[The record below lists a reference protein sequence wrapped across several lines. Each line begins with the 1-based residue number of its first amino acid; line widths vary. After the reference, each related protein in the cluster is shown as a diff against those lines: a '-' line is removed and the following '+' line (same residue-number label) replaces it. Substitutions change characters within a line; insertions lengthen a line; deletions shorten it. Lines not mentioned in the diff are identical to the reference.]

1 MLPRLKAASGAP
13 RRTPEPVPYTPAM
26 RLLLEIAYDGSEF
39 SGWQIQPGRS
49 SVQGVLQEEF
59 ARLYSGTPI
68 HLIGAS
74 RTDAG
79 VHALGF
85 AASYLSPA
93 RPFVPPERI
102 PCILNSKLPP
112 SIRIRS
118 IREADLN
125 FHTRYD
131 AVGKAYTYVFN
142 LGSETP
148 FDARY
153 SWRCGGQLDVGA
165 MIEGSRAFV
174 GTHDFSSFVVERSM
188 IPEAVRTIYSIDFSR
203 FGKFVCVTFK
213 GSGFLYKMVRCLIG
227 TLEAAGRGRLRPEEC
242 GELLAAR
249 DRSAAPETAPARGLF
264 LNKVFFE
271 EEELRAWQL
280 RALPFGGGESC

>member
-1 MLPRLKAASGAP
+1 MLPPLKAASGAL
-13 RRTPEPVPYTPAM
+13 RRAPEPVPYTPAM
-26 RLLLEIAYDGSEF
+26 RLLLEIAYDGSDF
-39 SGWQIQPGRS
+39 AGWQIQPS
-49 SVQGVLQEEF
+49 CPSVQGVLQEEF
-59 ARLYSGTPI
+59 TRLYSGTPI

-79 VHALGF
+79 VHATGF

-93 RPFVPPERI
+93 KPFVPPERI
-102 PCILNSKLPP
+102 PVIINSKLPP
-112 SIRIRS
+112 SVRIMS
-118 IREADLN
+118 IREAELN

-142 LGSETP
+142 TGHETP

-153 SWRCGGQLDVGA
+153 SWRGGGKLDVEA

-213 GSGFLYKMVRCLIG
+213 GNGFLYKMVRCLIG
-227 TLEAAGRGRLRPEEC
+227 ALEAAGRGRIRPEEC
-242 GELLAAR
+242 GEILAAG

-271 EEELRAWQL
+271 EEELRNWRL
-280 RALPFGGGESC
+280 TGLPFGGEE

>member
-1 MLPRLKAASGAP
+1 
-13 RRTPEPVPYTPAM
+13 M

-39 SGWQIQPGRS
+39 SGWQIQPGRP

-59 ARLYSGTPI
+59 TRLYSGTPI

-102 PCILNSKLPP
+102 PAILNSKLPS
-112 SIRIRS
+112 SIRIMS
-118 IREADLN
+118 IREAELN

-142 LGSETP
+142 TGSETP

-153 SWRCGGQLDVGA
+153 SWRGGGGRLNEEA
-165 MIEGSRAFV
+165 MFEGSRAFV

-188 IPEAVRTIYSIDFSR
+188 IPEAVRTIYSIDFCR
-203 FGKFVCVTFK
+203 FGKFLCITFK
-213 GSGFLYKMVRCLIG
+213 GNGFLYKMVRCLIG
-227 TLEAAGRGRLRPEEC
+227 ALEAAGRGKLRPEEC
-242 GELLAAR
+242 GELLAAK

-264 LNKVFFE
+264 LDKVFFE
-271 EEELRAWQL
+271 EEELQAWRL
-280 RALPFGGGESC
+280 SGLPFGGGESC